1 MKKTDIKSLTSKIR
15 DVFSSISLP
24 WNKISCTPTVF
35 STGKDYNDFVNE
47 HPVIKEFHTK
57 VVGVSFPNDDGSS
70 RQAILSNC
78 RRGDYITLEFYRYHG
93 RPAYAVFTEHGQIGN
108 LSADLAESLTTEYGS
123 DFFVSGFICQ
133 ITGGSGGL
141 YYGCNI
147 FVRIYQS

>member
-1 MKKTDIKSLTSKIR
+1 MKKKIKWSLPSKVRDIFRNIN
-15 DVFSSISLP
+15 LP

-35 STGKDYNDFVNE
+35 STGKDFHDFVNE

-78 RRGDYITLEFYRYHG
+78 RRGEYITLEPYRWRG
-93 RPAYAVFTEHGQIGN
+93 KSAYAVLTEHGQIGN
-108 LSADLAESLTTEYGS
+108 LSADLAEDLTTEYGD
-123 DFFVSGFICQ
+123 DFFVSGIICQ

-147 FVRIYQS
+147 FLRIYQA

>member
-1 MKKTDIKSLTSKIR
+1 MSKLRNFIGSIRTPKSKPASDPIVITTEEELSRFTQ
-15 DVFSSISLP
+15 
-24 WNKISCTPTVF
+24 
-35 STGKDYNDFVNE
+35 E
-47 HPVIKEFHTK
+47 HPQLDEFYTK
-57 VVGVSFPNDDGSS
+57 VVGVTYPNDDGSS

-78 RRGDYITLEFYRYHG
+78 RRGDYITLEFYRYRG

-108 LSADLAESLTTEYGS
+108 LSANLAESLTTEYGS

-147 FVRIYQS
+147 FIRIYQS